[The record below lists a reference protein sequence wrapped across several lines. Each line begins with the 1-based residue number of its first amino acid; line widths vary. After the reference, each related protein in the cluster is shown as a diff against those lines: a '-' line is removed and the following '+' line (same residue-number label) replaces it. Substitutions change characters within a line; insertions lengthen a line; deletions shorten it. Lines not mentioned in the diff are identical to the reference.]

1 MNNPLLLHQMVE
13 TMHAERIASSR
24 SGPRVIARVVANLD
38 QVIWRYMSLHADA
51 HDRDVPAWLGL
62 LPQSVDEP
70 AVRMASSGS
79 GRLVGEPAREECTS
93 A

>member
-1 MNNPLLLHQMVE
+1 LNNPLLLHQMVD
-13 TMHAERIASSR
+13 TMHAERIASRR

-62 LPQSVDEP
+62 LPQCVDEP
-70 AVRMASSGS
+70 AVRMAPLGS
-79 GRLVGEPAREECTS
+79 RRHVSEAAREECTS